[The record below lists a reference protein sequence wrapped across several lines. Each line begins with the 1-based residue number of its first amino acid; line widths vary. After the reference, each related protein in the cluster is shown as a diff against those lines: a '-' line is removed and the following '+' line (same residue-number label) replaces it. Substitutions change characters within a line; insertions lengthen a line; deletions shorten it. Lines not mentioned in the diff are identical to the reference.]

1 MLIENFKKENDLL
14 RHIMTVEKNEEQGRA
29 LKQIF
34 TTRDHL
40 FITGK
45 AGSGKSTFMRRVRE
59 FLRNSVTVA
68 PTGIA
73 ALNAGGQTIHSFFL
87 MKTEPYIPEIYK
99 GMLKNKV
106 EVDYFTKIKLKSVD
120 TIIIDEISMVRPDTL
135 DYMSDIIRQAKK
147 SRLPFGGVRLIMF
160 GDLSQLPP
168 VVTED
173 DFLDKHYESRFFFS
187 SKALRAS
194 GFRVIQFN
202 RVYRQTDNELVSAL
216 DDIRCGVLTEETRTT
231 LESRVKQP
239 EDIEKTIIIC
249 ATNKEAS
256 KINNENLDRIPSELF
271 EIRAESN
278 GQPPIAPCEDT
289 LYIKEGAKVVITKNG
304 DGYVNGSMGVVREIL
319 INKGKI
325 VVELPDGFEVE
336 IYKNK
341 WEKIKYTQVDGELKG
356 VPVGYVIQFPIR
368 LGYAIT
374 AHKSQGMTL
383 ESVYVDMS
391 RSFEIGQ
398 VYTAISR
405 CKSLDGLYLKS
416 MIEDRSIIL
425 SDKVSEFMEK
435 VDECDNV
442 IPPEKLSDI
451 NNEMIERNKDLFNFE
466 EFGL

>member
-216 DDIRCGVLTEETRTT
+216 DDIRCGVLTEETRAT

-278 GQPPIAPCEDT
+278 SQPPIAPCEDT